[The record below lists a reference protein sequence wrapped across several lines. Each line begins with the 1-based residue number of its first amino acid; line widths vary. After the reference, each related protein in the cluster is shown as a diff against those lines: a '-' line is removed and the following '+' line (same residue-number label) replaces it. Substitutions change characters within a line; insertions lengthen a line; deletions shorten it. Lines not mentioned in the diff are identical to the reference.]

1 MQGLIGKKIGMTQLF
16 DEVGNVISVSVIE
29 AGPCT
34 VAQIKTAAKEGYN
47 ALQVGFG
54 KAKHLNR
61 PQKGHLKELN
71 ASHLREFEVEK
82 PEDYKVGQEI
92 KTDIF
97 TPGDEVEVS
106 GISIGKGFAG
116 TVKRHHHHRGP
127 MSHGSKSHRIPGSIG
142 AGTTPGRV
150 FKGRG
155 MPGRMGNAMV
165 TVKGL
170 KVVRI
175 DAEKNL
181 VLLRG
186 AVPGKP
192 GSILV
197 IRKIKSTKEKG
208 RAKA

>member
-1 MQGLIGKKIGMTQLF
+1 MNGLIGKKIGMTQLF
-16 DEVGNVISVSVIE
+16 DEVGNVIPVSVIE

-61 PQKGHLKELN
+61 PQKGHLKELS
-71 ASHLREFEVEK
+71 ACHLREFKVDK

-92 KTDIF
+92 KTDVF

-127 MSHGSKSHRIPGSIG
+127 MAHGSKSHRIPGSIG

-155 MPGRMGNAMV
+155 MPGHMGHEMV

-175 DAEKNL
+175 DADKNL

-197 IRKIKSTKEKG
+197 IRKIKSAKEKG
-208 RAKA
+208 KVKA